1 MLGLVQPWTETDD
14 RPELIAVRT
23 LKLGDLLV
31 AVPAVRALRRAF
43 PAHRLV
49 LALPAWLE
57 PVVDLIDGVDA
68 LLPARGLDDPLPVA
82 PGRVDVAVN
91 LHGSGPESRGIV
103 DLLRARLTIAHRV
116 PEIDGETPVDPRM
129 PAWQP
134 DLLERRRWIRLL
146 EAYGIPGDE
155 DDVGLRSSDRRTGIR
170 GATVVHVGA
179 FYGSRQWPVERFAA
193 VARALHAEGHV
204 IVFTGS
210 AAERERALAVSRLA
224 GFRDDAVLAG
234 ALDLAEFAA
243 LIEDARL
250 VVSADTGAAHLASA
264 YARPSVI
271 LFGPAAPENWGPP
284 PGPHLVLTD
293 ASKRRGET
301 FSSEPDPALLA
312 VTVDDVMAGAR
323 RLLAT
328 GAG

>member
-1 MLGLVQPWTETDD
+1 VQPWIQTDD
-14 RPELIAVRT
+14 RPQLIALRT

-31 AVPAVRALRRAF
+31 AVPAMRALRRGF
-43 PAHRLV
+43 PRHRLV
-49 LALPAWLE
+49 LAVPGWLE
-57 PVVDLIDGVDA
+57 PLVDLIDGVDA
-68 LLPARGLDDPLPVA
+68 LLPARGLDEPLPVA

-91 LHGSGPESRGIV
+91 LHGSGPESRRIV
-103 DLLRARLTIAHRV
+103 DLLDARLTIAHRV
-116 PEIDGETPVDPRM
+116 PEIDGDAPADPRM
-129 PAWQP
+129 PDWEP
-134 DLLERRRWIRLL
+134 DLLERRRWVRLV
-146 EAYGIPGDE
+146 EAFGIPGE
-155 DDVGLRSSDRRTGIR
+155 ENDVALRSSARRTGIR

-179 FYGSRQWPVERFAA
+179 FYGSRRWPVERFAA
-193 VARALHAEGHV
+193 VARALRTEGHDV
-204 IVFTGS
+204 VFTGS

-224 GFRDDAVLAG
+224 GLDEGAVLAG

-293 ASKRRGET
+293 AARRRGET
-301 FSSEPDPALLA
+301 FAAEPDPALLA
-312 VTVDDVMAGAR
+312 VTVDDVLAGVHR
-323 RLLAT
+323 VLPD
-328 GAG
+328 AG

>member
-1 MLGLVQPWTETDD
+1 MQPWIQTDD
-14 RPELIAVRT
+14 RPQLIALRT

-31 AVPAVRALRRAF
+31 AVPAMRALRRGF
-43 PAHRLV
+43 PRHRLV
-49 LALPAWLE
+49 LAVPGWLE
-57 PVVDLIDGVDA
+57 PLVDLIDGVDA
-68 LLPARGLDDPLPVA
+68 LLPARGLDEPLPVA

-91 LHGSGPESRGIV
+91 LHGSGPESRRIV
-103 DLLRARLTIAHRV
+103 DLLDARLTIAHRV
-116 PEIDGETPVDPRM
+116 PEIDGDAPADPRM
-129 PAWQP
+129 PDWEP
-134 DLLERRRWIRLL
+134 DLLERRRWVRLV
-146 EAYGIPGDE
+146 EAFGIPGE
-155 DDVGLRSSDRRTGIR
+155 ENDVALRSSARRTGIR

-179 FYGSRQWPVERFAA
+179 FYGSRRWPVERFAA
-193 VARALHAEGHV
+193 VARALRTEGHDV
-204 IVFTGS
+204 VFTGS

-224 GFRDDAVLAG
+224 GLDEGAVLAG

-293 ASKRRGET
+293 AARRRGET
-301 FSSEPDPALLA
+301 FAAEPDPALLA
-312 VTVDDVMAGAR
+312 VTVDDVLAGVHR
-323 RLLAT
+323 VLPD
-328 GAG
+328 AG